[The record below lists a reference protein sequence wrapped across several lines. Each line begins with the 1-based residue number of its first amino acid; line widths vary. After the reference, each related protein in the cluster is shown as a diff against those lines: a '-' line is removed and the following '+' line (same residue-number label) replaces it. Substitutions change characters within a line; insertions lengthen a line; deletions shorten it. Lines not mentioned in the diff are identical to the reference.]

1 MKKIFK
7 MLGLIMLILLFSI
20 VVYYL
25 YLTDFGR
32 KSTFSP
38 NPERPKLEIPV
49 TYNIGWWSYQE
60 ALSIDSLNIEI
71 VERKLNLFN
80 GKSIIS
86 YKVSGLLNYEGS
98 WQPRVNYE
106 GYWQPYIKEVHIS
119 ERLNSDAPLYYDG
132 IAEITPLHFD
142 RVIEITPIIGVKRNK
157 GANDGSE
164 KFEFKNEHIINSS
177 QWGINR
183 IKFVC
188 GQKEQIIELYQGK

>member
-1 MKKIFK
+1 
-7 MLGLIMLILLFSI
+7 MLGLIILTLLLSMVAYF
-20 VVYYL
+20 L
-25 YLTDFGR
+25 YSTDFGR
-32 KSTFSP
+32 KSSSSP
-38 NPERPKLEIPV
+38 DPERLNLEIPV

-60 ALSIDSLNIEI
+60 ALSIDSLNVEIIES
-71 VERKLNLFN
+71 RLNLFN
-80 GKSIIS
+80 GQSLVS
-86 YKVSGLLNYEGS
+86 YKVSGRLNYEGS

-119 ERLNSDAPLYYDG
+119 ERLNSDAPLDYDG
-132 IAEITPLHFD
+132 TAEITPLHFD

-164 KFEFKNEHIINSS
+164 MFEFKNEHIITSG

-188 GQKEQIIELYQGK
+188 GSKEQIIELRQGK